1 VSALLTLNTGND
13 GSLDYDGFLREKVR
27 FDRSYGFPVEMQDF
41 SPLFQPG
48 HPDFKPHQR
57 EIVGWA
63 VAGGRRAIFARY
75 GLGKSVMQL
84 EILRLIVK
92 HGPANGGDRDA
103 FGREVRRGLIVA
115 PLGVRFDIIRDG
127 RDLLDMEVRF
137 VRSTAEVDPAWSG
150 VYVTNYESVRDE
162 KLDLSLFVAASL
174 DEAAVLRSFGSETYQ
189 KFLPMFEAVPYRFVA
204 TATPAPNR
212 HKELIHYAGF
222 LGIMDTGQALTRFF
236 KRDSSKAGNLKI
248 HPHKKREFMLWLN
261 TWACFVQRPS
271 DLGFSDAGYDLPPL
285 EVVWEEVTVDLLSDQ
300 VEKDGQG
307 VLVRGGSKS
316 AVESSREK
324 RHTLDARVART
335 REIVAA
341 HWMDPDETGQI
352 ILWCDL
358 NDEQDALEAMLSDL
372 GLSFSSIRGAQSDEE
387 VEEQLRRWLA
397 GETYALI
404 GKPMML
410 GRGLNLQQCS
420 TAVFVGVTHK
430 YEQTVQAIHRIHR
443 FGQTNACRVHL
454 LYGETET
461 DVRDNLL
468 TKWQEDDALT
478 DTMSDVL
485 REFGL
490 NPTAVSTELARAM
503 GVERERWSGQDWEI
517 VLNDSV
523 VEWRDHVAAES
534 MGLIVTSIPFGGKY
548 EYSAN
553 YADFGHVDD
562 NAQFW
567 WQMDYLTPSLHR
579 ALMPGRI
586 LAIHVKDF
594 PLYGSVTGAG
604 VYTFDT
610 MHAEAIAHYTGHGFD
625 YFGMITVT
633 TDVVRENNQT
643 YRLSYSEMTK
653 DHSKMGVGSPEYV
666 LLFHKPQ
673 TNRSKGYA
681 DTPVQ
686 KSKTDYVCANHRDMP
701 PGENMDDWAECDPAK
716 PCQAGYSV
724 GQWQIDAAAEW
735 RTGGDRLLTGDEL
748 AALDVGAR
756 SKLFTAQSERTVY
769 DYDAHVQLA
778 DRLAA
783 KNALPGTFASL
794 VPGSWRDDVWTDVLR
809 IDTLNSDQRRR
820 EVEAHICPF
829 PLDIPRRLIRMYSN
843 PGELVG
849 DPFSGLGST
858 VLEAVRQGR
867 RGFGSELNPVSVA
880 DSVFYLTRHDN
891 EANTPTLFDLL
902 DLEGSAA

>member
-1 VSALLTLNTGND
+1 MSAVLTLHNGND
-13 GSLDYDGFLREKVR
+13 GRPYDDFLREKVA
-27 FDRSYGFPVEMQDF
+27 FDRAFGFDVRDEWL
-41 SPLFQPG
+41 SPIMRPG
-48 HPDFKPHQR
+48 HEHFKPHQAD
-57 EIVGWA
+57 IVKWA
-63 VAGGRRAIFARY
+63 VKGGRRAIFARY

-84 EILRLIVK
+84 EVLRLIVE
-92 HGPANGGDRDA
+92 HGPD
-103 FGREVRRGLIVA
+103 GRRGVLGAVDVRRGLVVA
-115 PLGVRFDIIRDG
+115 PLGVRFDIIADG
-127 RDLLDMEVRF
+127 LNHLGIEVRF
-137 VRSTAEVDPAWSG
+137 VRSSAEVDPDWSG
-150 VYVTNYESVRDE
+150 MYVTNYESVRDG
-162 KLDLSLFVAASL
+162 KLDVSLFVAVSL
-174 DEAAVLRSFGSETYQ
+174 DEAAVLRSYGSETYQ
-189 KFLPMFEAVPYRFVA
+189 TFLPLFAGVPFRFVA

-248 HPHKKREFMLWLN
+248 HPHKRREFMLWLN
-261 TWACFVQRPS
+261 TWACFIQRPS
-271 DLGFSDAGYDLPPL
+271 DLGYSDDGYALPPL
-285 EVVWEEVTVDLLSDQ
+285 EVLWEEVEVGLLSDQ

-307 VLVRGGSKS
+307 VLVRAGAKS
-316 AVESSREK
+316 AIESAREK
-324 RHTLDARVART
+324 RHTLDARIERAMDIVTAR
-335 REIVAA
+335 VDA
-341 HWMDPDETGQI
+341 TGSIDDQI

-358 NDEQDALEAMLSDL
+358 NDEQDALERELTAA

-387 VEEQLRRWLA
+387 VEEQLRAWLA

-443 FGQTNACRVHL
+443 FGQRNACRVHL

-490 NPTAVSTELARAM
+490 NATAVSAELARAM
-503 GVERERWSGQDWEI
+503 GVERSVHEGRDWRI

-523 VEWRDHVAAES
+523 IEWRDHVEPES
-534 MGLIVTSIPFGGKY
+534 MGLIVTSIPFSGKY

-562 NAQFW
+562 NGQFW
-567 WQMDYLTPSLHR
+567 WQMDYLTPSLYR

-586 LAIHVKDF
+586 LAVHVKDF
-594 PLYGSVTGAG
+594 PLYGSVTGKG

-610 MHAEAIAHYTGHGFD
+610 LHAEAIAHYIGHGFD

-643 YRLSYSEMTK
+643 YRLSYSEMAK

-673 TNRSKGYA
+673 TDRSRGYA
-681 DTPVQ
+681 DLPVT
-686 KSKTDYVCANHRDMP
+686 K
-701 PGENMDDWAECDPAK
+701 AK
-716 PCQAGYSV
+716 ADYSV
-724 GQWQIDAAAEW
+724 GQWQIDAAGEW
-735 RTGGDRLLTGDEL
+735 RTGGDRLLSSDEL

-756 SKLFTAQSERTVY
+756 SKLFTAQSQRSVY
-769 DYDAHVQLA
+769 DYDAHVALA

-783 KNALPGTFASL
+783 ANALPGTFASL
-794 VPGSWRDDVWTDVLR
+794 NPGTWRDDIWTDVLR
-809 IDTLNSDQRRR
+809 IDTLNSEQRKR

-829 PLDIPRRLIRMYSN
+829 PLDIPRRLVRMYSN

-858 VLEAVRQGR
+858 VIEAVRQGR

-880 DSVFYLTRHDN
+880 DSVVYLTRHDN
-891 EANTPTLFDLL
+891 EANDTTLFDLL
-902 DLEGSAA
+902 DMGVSAA

>member
-1 VSALLTLNTGND
+1 MSALLTLNTGND
-13 GSLDYDGFLREKVR
+13 GRDYDSFLAEKVR
-27 FDRSYGFPVEMQDF
+27 FDRSYGFPVPMEAF
-41 SPLFQPG
+41 SPIFQPG

-84 EILRLIVK
+84 EVLRLIIELAPVDVPVK
-92 HGPANGGDRDA
+92 
-103 FGREVRRGLIVA
+103 RGLIVA
-115 PLGVRFDIIRDG
+115 PLGVRFDIIKDG
-127 RDLLDMEVRF
+127 RNLIDTEVRF
-137 VRSTAEVDPAWSG
+137 VRTTAEVDPEWSG
-150 VYVTNYESVRDE
+150 LYVTNYESVRDG
-162 KLDLSLFVAASL
+162 KLDVDLFIAVSL

-189 KFLPMFEAVPYRFVA
+189 TFLPLFAGIRYRFVA

-236 KRDSSKAGNLKI
+236 KRDSSKAGNLKLY
-248 HPHKKREFMLWLN
+248 PHKKREFMLWLN
-261 TWACFVQRPS
+261 TWACFIQRPS
-271 DLGFSDAGYDLPPL
+271 DLGYSDDGYDLPPL
-285 EVVWEEVTVDLLSDQ
+285 EVIWDEVEVGLLSDQ
-300 VEKDGQG
+300 VDKDGQG

-324 RHTLDARVART
+324 RHTLDARIAEMRGLVARHHLW
-335 REIVAA
+335 EQ
-341 HWMDPDETGQI
+341 GKQI

-358 NDEQDALEAMLSDL
+358 NDEQDAIEKALTEM
-372 GLSFSSIRGAQSDEE
+372 GHTFSSIRGAQSDAE
-387 VEEQLRRWLA
+387 VEEQLRRWLD

-420 TAVFVGVTHK
+420 EAVFVGVTHK

-443 FGQTNACRVHL
+443 FGQVNACRVHL
-454 LYGETET
+454 IYGETEG
-461 DVRDNLL
+461 DVRDNLM
-468 TKWQEDDALT
+468 TKWQEDEALT
-478 DTMSDVL
+478 DTMSEIL

-490 NPTAVSTELARAM
+490 NARAVSTELARAM
-503 GVERERWSGQDWEI
+503 GVERQVFEGQDWRI
-517 VLNDSV
+517 ALNDSV
-523 VEWRDHVAAES
+523 IEWRDHVEPES
-534 MGLIVTSIPFGGKY
+534 MGFICTSIPFGGKY
-548 EYSAN
+548 EYSPN

-562 NAQFW
+562 NGQFW

-586 LAIHVKDF
+586 LAVHVKDF
-594 PLYGSVTGAG
+594 PLYGSVTGTG

-610 MHAEAIAHYTGHGFD
+610 MHAEAIAHYTAHGFD

-643 YRLSYSEMTK
+643 YRLSYSEMAK

-673 TNRSKGYA
+673 TNRTRGYA
-681 DTPVQ
+681 DTPVE
-686 KSKTDYVCANHRDMP
+686 K
-701 PGENMDDWAECDPAK
+701 AK
-716 PCQAGYSV
+716 ADYSV
-724 GQWQIDAAAEW
+724 GRWQIDAAADW

-748 AALDVGAR
+748 ARLEVGKR
-756 SKLFTAQSERTVY
+756 SKLFTAQSQRTVY
-769 DYDAHVQLA
+769 DYDAHVALA

-783 KNALPGTFASL
+783 ANALPGTFASL
-794 VPGSWRDDVWTDVLR
+794 VPGSARPDVWTDVLR
-809 IDTLNSDQRRR
+809 IDTLNSEQRRR

-829 PLDIPRRLIRMYSN
+829 PLDIPRRLITMYSN

-849 DPFSGLGST
+849 DCFSGLGST

-902 DLEGSAA
+902 DLQETAA

>member
-1 VSALLTLNTGND
+1 MSLLTLNTGND
-13 GSLDYDGFLREKVR
+13 GTLTYDAFLAEKVA
-27 FDRSYGFPVEMQDF
+27 FDRAFGFDVDDAWL
-41 SPLFQPG
+41 SPIMRPG
-48 HPDFKPHQR
+48 HPDYKPHQAD
-57 EIVGWA
+57 IVKWA
-63 VAGGRRAIFARY
+63 VKGGRRAIFARY
-75 GLGKSVMQL
+75 GLGKSIMQL
-84 EILRLIVK
+84 EILRIIVQRVQNLG
-92 HGPANGGDRDA
+92 GPTDA
-103 FGREVRRGLIVA
+103 FGREIRRALIVA

-127 RDLLDMEVRF
+127 RDLLDTEVRF

-150 VYVTNYESVRDE
+150 LYVTNYESIRDG
-162 KLDLSLFVAASL
+162 KLDVSLFVAVSL
-174 DEAAVLRSFGSETYQ
+174 DEAAVLRSYGSETYQ
-189 KFLPMFEAVPYRFVA
+189 RFLPLFADVPYRFVA

-248 HPHKKREFMLWLN
+248 HPHKRREFMLWLN
-261 TWACFVQRPS
+261 TWACFIQRPS
-271 DLGFSDAGYDLPPL
+271 DLGYSDDGYALPTL
-285 EVVWEEVTVDLLSDQ
+285 EVLWEEVEVGLLSDQ

-307 VLVRGGSKS
+307 VLVRAGAKS
-316 AVESSREK
+316 AIESAREK
-324 RHTLDARVART
+324 RHTLDARIARAMS
-335 REIVAA
+335 IVTTHHADSVDGL
-341 HWMDPDETGQI
+341 HQI

-358 NDEQDALEAMLSDL
+358 NDEQDELERALTAEGM
-372 GLSFSSIRGAQSDEE
+372 SFSSIRGAQSDAE
-387 VEEQLRRWLA
+387 VEEQLRAWLA

-420 TAVFVGVTHK
+420 TAVFAGVTHK
-430 YEQTVQAIHRIHR
+430 YEQTVQAIHRIYR
-443 FGQTNACRVHL
+443 FGQVNACTVHL

-478 DTMSDVL
+478 DTMSDIL

-490 NPTAVSTELARAM
+490 NATAVSAELARAM
-503 GVERERWSGQDWEI
+503 GVDRSVHEGRDWRI

-523 VEWRDHVAAES
+523 IEWRDHVEAES

-562 NAQFW
+562 NGQFW
-567 WQMDYLTPSLHR
+567 WQMDYLTPSLYR

-594 PLYGSVTGAG
+594 PLYGSVTGKG

-643 YRLSYSEMTK
+643 YRLSYSEMAK

-673 TNRSKGYA
+673 TDRSRGYA
-681 DTPVQ
+681 DLPVS
-686 KSKTDYVCANHRDMP
+686 KSKAD
-701 PGENMDDWAECDPAK
+701 
-716 PCQAGYSV
+716 YSV
-724 GQWQIDAAAEW
+724 GRWQIDAAAEW

-748 AALDVGAR
+748 AVLDVGAR

-769 DYDAHVQLA
+769 DYDAHVALA

-783 KNALPGTFASL
+783 ANALPGTFASL

-809 IDTLNSDQRRR
+809 IDTLNSEQRKR

-829 PLDIPRRLIRMYSN
+829 PLDIPRRLIAMYSN

-880 DSVFYLTRHDN
+880 DSVVYLTRHDN
-891 EANTPTLFDLL
+891 QANTPTLFDLL

>member
-1 VSALLTLNTGND
+1 MTLLTLNTGND
-13 GSLDYDGFLREKVR
+13 GRPYDDFLREKVA
-27 FDRSYGFPVEMQDF
+27 FDRTFGFDVRDEWL
-41 SPLFQPG
+41 SPIMRPG
-48 HPDFKPHQR
+48 HPDFKPHQAD
-57 EIVGWA
+57 IVKWA
-63 VAGGRRAIFARY
+63 VKGGRRAIFARY

-84 EILRLIVK
+84 EILRLIVDY
-92 HGPANGGDRDA
+92 GPARERDFYA
-103 FGREVRRGLIVA
+103 PFQEVRRGLIVA
-115 PLGVRFDIIRDG
+115 PLGVRFDIIADG
-127 RDLLDMEVRF
+127 RDLLDTEVRF
-137 VRSTAEVDPAWSG
+137 VRSTAEVDPTWSG
-150 VYVTNYESVRDE
+150 LYVTNYESVRDG
-162 KLDLSLFVAASL
+162 KLDLSLFVATSL

-189 KFLPMFEAVPYRFVA
+189 RFLPLFEQVPYRFVA

-248 HPHKKREFMLWLN
+248 HPHKRREFMLWLN
-261 TWACFVQRPS
+261 TWACFIQRPS
-271 DLGFSDAGYDLPPL
+271 DLGYSDEGYDLPPL
-285 EVVWEEVTVDLLSDQ
+285 EVLWEEVEVGLLSDQ

-307 VLVRGGSKS
+307 VLVRTGAKS
-316 AVESSREK
+316 AVESAREK
-324 RHTLDARVART
+324 RHTLDARIARAMG
-335 REIVAA
+335 IVTKHYADSA
-341 HWMDPDETGQI
+341 EGLNQI
-352 ILWCDL
+352 IIWCDL
-358 NDEQDALEAMLSDL
+358 NDEQDALEA
-372 GLSFSSIRGAQSDEE
+372 GLRARGMSFSSIRGGQSDQE
-387 VEEQLRRWLA
+387 EEQQLRAWLA

-404 GKPMML
+404 GKPQML
-410 GRGLNLQQCS
+410 GRGLNLQRCS

-443 FGQTNACRVHL
+443 FGQTNACKVHL
-454 LYGETET
+454 LYGETES

-478 DTMSDVL
+478 DTMSDIL

-490 NPTAVSTELARAM
+490 NATAVSAELARAM
-503 GVERERWSGQDWEI
+503 GVERETWGGQDWQI
-517 VLNDSV
+517 ALNDSV

-562 NAQFW
+562 NGQFW
-567 WQMDYLTPSLHR
+567 WQMDYLTPSLYR

-594 PLYGSVTGAG
+594 PLYGSVTGKG
-604 VYTFDT
+604 VYSFDT

-673 TNRSKGYA
+673 TNRSRGYA
-681 DTPVQ
+681 DLPVT
-686 KSKTDYVCANHRDMP
+686 K
-701 PGENMDDWAECDPAK
+701 AK
-716 PCQAGYSV
+716 ADYSV

-735 RTGGDRLLTGDEL
+735 RTGGDRLLSGDEL
-748 AALDVGAR
+748 AALEVGVR

-769 DYDAHVQLA
+769 DYDAHVALA

-783 KNALPGTFASL
+783 RNALPGTFASL
-794 VPGSWRDDVWTDVLR
+794 VPGSWRDDIWTDVLR
-809 IDTLNSDQRRR
+809 IDTLNSEQRKR
-820 EVEAHICPF
+820 EVEMHICPF

-867 RGFGSELNPVSVA
+867 RGFGSELNPVSTA
-880 DSVFYLTRHDN
+880 DSVVYLTRHDN
-891 EANTPTLFDLL
+891 EANAPTLFDLL

>member
-1 VSALLTLNTGND
+1 MSTLLTLNTGND
-13 GSLDYDGFLREKVR
+13 GRPYDDFLREKVA
-27 FDRSYGFPVEMQDF
+27 FDRSFGFEVKDEWL
-41 SPLFQPG
+41 SPIMRPG
-48 HPDFKPHQR
+48 HEHYKPHQAD
-57 EIVGWA
+57 IVKWA
-63 VAGGRRAIFARY
+63 VNGGRRAIFARY

-84 EILRLIVK
+84 EILRLIVE
-92 HGPANGGDRDA
+92 HGPD
-103 FGREVRRGLIVA
+103 GRGSTIGTAEVRRGLIVA
-115 PLGVRFDIIRDG
+115 PLGVRFDIIADG
-127 RDLLDMEVRF
+127 KNLLDTEVRF
-137 VRSTAEVDPAWSG
+137 IRSTAEVDPEWSG
-150 VYVTNYESVRDE
+150 LYVTNYESVRDG
-162 KLDLSLFVAASL
+162 KLNVDLFVAVSL

-189 KFLPMFEAVPYRFVA
+189 RFLPIFANVPFRFVA

-261 TWACFVQRPS
+261 TWACFIQRPS
-271 DLGFSDAGYDLPPL
+271 DLGYSDEGYALPPL
-285 EVVWEEVTVDLLSDQ
+285 EVLWEEVEVDLQSDQ
-300 VEKDGQG
+300 VEKNGQG
-307 VLVRGGSKS
+307 VLVRAGAKS

-324 RHTLDARVART
+324 RHTLDARIT
-335 REIVAA
+335 RALDIVSEHAA
-341 HWMDPDETGQI
+341 IAQASPSRDLTGNQI

-358 NDEQDALEAMLSDL
+358 NDEQDELERRLQSR
-372 GLSFSSIRGAQSDEE
+372 GLSYSSIRGAQSDEE
-387 VEEQLRRWLA
+387 VEEELRKWLV

-420 TAVFVGVTHK
+420 EAVFVGVTHK

-443 FGQTNACRVHL
+443 FGQKNACRVHL
-454 LYGETET
+454 LYGESET

-468 TKWQEDDALT
+468 TKWQDDDALT
-478 DTMSDVL
+478 DTMSEVL

-490 NPTAVSTELARAM
+490 NATAVSSELARAM
-503 GVERERWSGQDWEI
+503 GMDREVFHGQDWQI
-517 VLNDSV
+517 ALNDSV
-523 VEWRDHVAAES
+523 VEWRDHVEPES
-534 MGLIVTSIPFGGKY
+534 VGLIVTSIPFGGKY
-548 EYSAN
+548 EYSPN

-562 NAQFW
+562 NGQFW
-567 WQMDYLTPSLHR
+567 WQMDYLTPSLFN

-586 LAIHVKDF
+586 LAVHVKDF

-610 MHAEAIAHYTGHGFD
+610 MHAEAIAHYTAHGFD

-643 YRLSYSEMTK
+643 YRLSYSEMAK

-673 TNRSKGYA
+673 TNRSRGYA
-681 DTPVQ
+681 DLPVSKN
-686 KSKTDYVCANHRDMP
+686 KSD
-701 PGENMDDWAECDPAK
+701 
-716 PCQAGYSV
+716 YSV
-724 GQWQIDAAAEW
+724 GRWQIDAAAEW
-735 RTGGDRLLTGDEL
+735 RTGGDRLLSVDEL
-748 AALDVGAR
+748 AVLGAGKR
-756 SKLFTAQSERTVY
+756 AKLFTAQSERTVY
-769 DYDAHVQLA
+769 DYDAHVALA

-809 IDTLNSDQRRR
+809 IDTLNSEQRRR

-829 PLDIPRRLIRMYSN
+829 PLDIPRRLIAMYSN
-843 PGELVG
+843 PGELVA

-880 DSVFYLTRHDN
+880 DSVVYLTRHDN
-891 EANTPTLFDLL
+891 EANAPTLFDLL
-902 DLEGSAA
+902 DLEMESAA

>member
-1 VSALLTLNTGND
+1 MSAVLTLQTGND
-13 GSLDYDGFLREKVR
+13 GRPYDSFLAEKVA
-27 FDRSYGFPVEMQDF
+27 FDRAFGFEVRDEWL
-41 SPLFQPG
+41 SPIMRPG
-48 HPDFKPHQR
+48 HEHFKPHQAA
-57 EIVGWA
+57 IVKWA

-84 EILRLIVK
+84 EALRLVVE
-92 HGPANGGDRDA
+92 HGPERGRMDRDVT
-103 FGREVRRGLIVA
+103 GQEVRRGLIVA
-115 PLGVRFDIIRDG
+115 PLGVRFDIVKDA
-127 RDLLDMEVRF
+127 RDLLGVEARF
-137 VRSTAEVDPAWSG
+137 IRSSAEVDPDWSG
-150 VYVTNYESVRDE
+150 LYVTNYESVRDG
-162 KLDLSLFVAASL
+162 KLDVDLFVAVSL

-189 KFLPMFEAVPYRFVA
+189 RFLPLFANVPFRFVA

-261 TWACFVQRPS
+261 TWACFIQRPS
-271 DLGFSDAGYDLPPL
+271 DLGFSDEGYDLPTL
-285 EVVWEEVTVDLLSDQ
+285 EVIWDEVAVGLLSDQ

-307 VLVRGGSKS
+307 VLVRGGAKS

-324 RHTLDARVART
+324 RHTLDARVAHAMG
-335 REIVAA
+335 IVDA
-341 HWMDPDETGQI
+341 HWGALHAGTVEKQI

-358 NDEQDALEAMLSDL
+358 NDEQDALELALRHR
-372 GLSFSSIRGAQSDEE
+372 GLPFSSIRGAQSDDE
-387 VEEQLRRWLA
+387 VEEELRAWLA

-420 TAVFVGVTHK
+420 DAVFVGVTHK

-443 FGQTNACRVHL
+443 FGQVNNCTVHL

-478 DTMSDVL
+478 DSMSDIL

-490 NPTAVSTELARAM
+490 NATAVSAELARAM
-503 GVERERWSGQDWEI
+503 GVEREEFAGDAWRI

-523 VEWRDHVAAES
+523 IEWRDHVDADS

-548 EYSAN
+548 EYSPN

-562 NAQFW
+562 NGQFW
-567 WQMDYLTPSLHR
+567 WQMDYLTPSLYR

-594 PLYGSVTGAG
+594 PLYGSVTGKG

-610 MHAEAIAHYTGHGFD
+610 MHAEAIAHYIGHGFD

-643 YRLSYSEMTK
+643 YRLSYSEMAK

-673 TNRSKGYA
+673 TNRSRGYA
-681 DTPVQ
+681 DLPVS
-686 KSKTDYVCANHRDMP
+686 KSKAD
-701 PGENMDDWAECDPAK
+701 
-716 PCQAGYSV
+716 YSV
-724 GQWQIDAAAEW
+724 GRWQIDAAAEW

-748 AALDVGAR
+748 AALPVGDR
-756 SKLFTAQSERTVY
+756 SKLFTAQALTSVY
-769 DYDAHVQLA
+769 DYDAHVALA

-783 KNALPGTFASL
+783 ANMLPGTFASL
-794 VPGSWRDDVWTDVLR
+794 NPGSWRDDVWTDVLR
-809 IDTLNSDQRRR
+809 IDTLNSEQRKR

-829 PLDIPRRLIRMYSN
+829 PLDIPRRVIAMYSN

-858 VLEAVRQGR
+858 VLEAVRQDR

-880 DSVFYLTRHDN
+880 DSVVYLTRHDN
-891 EANTPTLFDLL
+891 QANTPSLFDLI
-902 DLEGSAA
+902 DLTGGGAG

>member
-1 VSALLTLNTGND
+1 MTLLTLNTGND
-13 GSLDYDGFLREKVR
+13 GTLTYDAFLREKVA
-27 FDRSYGFPVEMQDF
+27 FDRSFGFDVRDEWL
-41 SPLFQPG
+41 SPIMRPG
-48 HPDFKPHQR
+48 HPDFKPHQAD
-57 EIVGWA
+57 IVKWA
-63 VAGGRRAIFARY
+63 VKGGRRAIFARY

-84 EILRLIVK
+84 EILRLIVE
-92 HGPANGGDRDA
+92 HGPAVDGARGA
-103 FGREVRRGLIVA
+103 FGIETRRGLIVA
-115 PLGVRFDIIRDG
+115 PLGVRFDIIADG
-127 RDLLDMEVRF
+127 RDLLNTEVRF

-150 VYVTNYESVRDE
+150 LYVTNYESVRDG
-162 KLDLSLFVAASL
+162 KLDLSMFVATSL

-189 KFLPMFEAVPYRFVA
+189 RFLPLFADIPYRFVA

-248 HPHKKREFMLWLN
+248 HPHKTREFMLWLN
-261 TWACFVQRPS
+261 TWACFIQRPS
-271 DLGFSDAGYDLPPL
+271 DLGYSDEGYALPPL
-285 EVVWEEVTVDLLSDQ
+285 EVVWDEVVVGILSDQ

-307 VLVRGGSKS
+307 VLVRGGAKS

-324 RHTLDARVART
+324 RHTLSARVERALQRVT
-335 REIVAA
+335 A
-341 HWMDPDETGQI
+341 HWAAPAKTGQI

-358 NDEQDALEAMLSDL
+358 NDEQDALEAGLREM
-372 GLSFSSIRGAQSDEE
+372 GLSFSSIRGAQSDDE
-387 VEEQLRRWLA
+387 VEEQLRAWLA

-443 FGQTNACRVHL
+443 FGQTRACTVHL
-454 LYGETET
+454 LYGETES

-478 DTMSDVL
+478 DTMSDIL

-490 NPTAVSTELARAM
+490 DATAVSAELARAM
-503 GVERERWSGQDWEI
+503 GVERAAWSGPDWEI

-523 VEWRDHVAAES
+523 VEWRDHVDAES
-534 MGLIVTSIPFGGKY
+534 MGFIVTSIPFGGKY
-548 EYSAN
+548 EYSPN

-562 NAQFW
+562 NGQFW

-586 LAIHVKDF
+586 LAVHVKDF

-643 YRLSYSEMTK
+643 YRLSYSEMAK

-681 DTPVQ
+681 DLPV
-686 KSKTDYVCANHRDMP
+686 SKDKAD
-701 PGENMDDWAECDPAK
+701 
-716 PCQAGYSV
+716 YSV

-735 RTGGDRLLTGDEL
+735 RSGGDRLLTSDEL
-748 AALDVGAR
+748 AALEVGVR
-756 SKLFTAQSERTVY
+756 SKLFTAQSERSVY
-769 DYDAHVQLA
+769 DYDAHVALA

-783 KNALPGTFASL
+783 RNALPGTFASL
-794 VPGSWRDDVWTDVLR
+794 VPGSWRRDVWTDVLR
-809 IDTLNSDQRRR
+809 IDTLNSEQRKR
-820 EVEAHICPF
+820 EVESHICPF

-867 RGFGSELNPVSVA
+867 RGFGSELNPVSTA
-880 DSVFYLTRHDN
+880 DSVVYLTRHDN
-891 EANTPTLFDLL
+891 EANAPTLFDLL
-902 DLEGSAA
+902 DLEEGNAA

>member
-1 VSALLTLNTGND
+1 MSTLLTLNTGND
-13 GSLDYDGFLREKVR
+13 GRPYDDFLREKVA
-27 FDRSYGFPVEMQDF
+27 FDRSFGFEVKDEWL
-41 SPLFQPG
+41 SPIMRPG
-48 HPDFKPHQR
+48 HEHYKPHQAD
-57 EIVGWA
+57 IVKWA
-63 VAGGRRAIFARY
+63 VNGGRRAIFARY

-84 EILRLIVK
+84 EILRLIVE
-92 HGPANGGDRDA
+92 HGPD
-103 FGREVRRGLIVA
+103 GRGSTIGTAEVRRGLIVA
-115 PLGVRFDIIRDG
+115 PLGVRFDIIADG
-127 RDLLDMEVRF
+127 KNLLDTEVRF
-137 VRSTAEVDPAWSG
+137 IRSTAEVDPEWSG
-150 VYVTNYESVRDE
+150 LYVTNYESVRDG
-162 KLDLSLFVAASL
+162 KLNVDLFVAVSL

-189 KFLPMFEAVPYRFVA
+189 RFLPIFANVPFRFVA

-212 HKELIHYAGF
+212 HKELINYAGF

-261 TWACFVQRPS
+261 TWACFIQRPS
-271 DLGFSDAGYDLPPL
+271 DLGYSDEGYALPPL
-285 EVVWEEVTVDLLSDQ
+285 EVLWEEVEVDLQSDQ
-300 VEKDGQG
+300 VEKNGQG
-307 VLVRGGSKS
+307 VLVRAGAKS

-324 RHTLDARVART
+324 RHTLDARVAKAMQ
-335 REIVAA
+335 IVDKHA
-341 HWMDPDETGQI
+341 DSGFGQI

-358 NDEQDALEAMLSDL
+358 NDEQDALEAGLRDL
-372 GLSFSSIRGAQSDEE
+372 GLSYSSIRGAQSDEE
-387 VEEQLRRWLA
+387 VEEELRKWLV

-420 TAVFVGVTHK
+420 EAVFVGVTHK

-443 FGQTNACRVHL
+443 FGQKNACRVHL
-454 LYGETET
+454 LYGESET

-468 TKWQEDDALT
+468 TKWQDDDALT
-478 DTMSDVL
+478 DTMSEVL

-490 NPTAVSTELARAM
+490 NATAVSSELARAM
-503 GVERERWSGQDWEI
+503 GMDREVFHGQDWQI
-517 VLNDSV
+517 ALNDSV
-523 VEWRDHVAAES
+523 VEWRDHVEPES
-534 MGLIVTSIPFGGKY
+534 VGLIVTSIPFGGKY
-548 EYSAN
+548 EYSPN

-562 NAQFW
+562 NGQFW
-567 WQMDYLTPSLHR
+567 WQMDYLTPSLFN

-586 LAIHVKDF
+586 LAVHVKDF

-610 MHAEAIAHYTGHGFD
+610 MHAEAIAHYTAHGFD

-643 YRLSYSEMTK
+643 YRLSYSEMAK

-673 TNRSKGYA
+673 TNRSRGYA
-681 DTPVQ
+681 DLPV
-686 KSKTDYVCANHRDMP
+686 SKNKAD
-701 PGENMDDWAECDPAK
+701 
-716 PCQAGYSV
+716 YSV
-724 GQWQIDAAAEW
+724 GRWQIDAAAEW
-735 RTGGDRLLTGDEL
+735 RTGGDRLLSVDEL
-748 AALDVGAR
+748 AVLGAGKR
-756 SKLFTAQSERTVY
+756 AKLFTAQSERTVY
-769 DYDAHVQLA
+769 DYDAHVALA

-809 IDTLNSDQRRR
+809 IDTLNSEQRRR

-829 PLDIPRRLIRMYSN
+829 PLDIPRRLIAMYSN
-843 PGELVG
+843 PGELVA

-880 DSVFYLTRHDN
+880 DSVVYLTRHDN
-891 EANTPTLFDLL
+891 EANAPTLFDLL
-902 DLEGSAA
+902 DLEMESAA

>member
-1 VSALLTLNTGND
+1 MTLLTLNTGND
-13 GSLDYDGFLREKVR
+13 GTLTYDDFLREKVA
-27 FDRSYGFPVEMQDF
+27 FDRSFGFDVRDDWL
-41 SPLFQPG
+41 SPIMRPG
-48 HPDFKPHQR
+48 HPDFKPHQAD
-57 EIVGWA
+57 IVKWA
-63 VAGGRRAIFARY
+63 VKGGRRAIFARY

-84 EILRLIVK
+84 EILRLIVE
-92 HGPANGGDRDA
+92 HGPSLGRDRDA
-103 FGREVRRGLIVA
+103 FGTETRRGLIVA
-115 PLGVRFDIIRDG
+115 PLGVRFDIIADG
-127 RDLLDMEVRF
+127 RDLLNTEVRF
-137 VRSTAEVDPAWSG
+137 VRSTADVDPAWSG
-150 VYVTNYESVRDE
+150 LYVTNYESVRDG
-162 KLDLSLFVAASL
+162 KLDLSLFIATSL

-189 KFLPMFEAVPYRFVA
+189 RFLPLFADIPYRFVA

-222 LGIMDTGQALTRFF
+222 LSIMDTGQALTRFF

-261 TWACFVQRPS
+261 TWACFIQRPS
-271 DLGFSDAGYDLPPL
+271 DLGYSDEGYALPPL
-285 EVVWEEVTVDLLSDQ
+285 EVVWDEVEVGILSDQ

-307 VLVRGGSKS
+307 VLVRGGAKS

-324 RHTLDARVART
+324 RHTMSARVERALLRVT
-335 REIVAA
+335 A
-341 HWMDPDETGQI
+341 HWADPAETGQI

-358 NDEQDALEAMLSDL
+358 NDEQDALEAGLREM
-372 GLSFSSIRGAQSDEE
+372 GLSFSSIRGAQSDIE
-387 VEEQLRRWLA
+387 VEEQLRAWLA

-443 FGQTNACRVHL
+443 FGQRRACTVHL
-454 LYGETET
+454 LYGETES

-478 DTMSDVL
+478 DTMSDIL

-490 NPTAVSTELARAM
+490 DATAVSAELARAM
-503 GVERERWSGQDWEI
+503 GVERAAWSGQDWEI

-523 VEWRDHVAAES
+523 VEWRDHVDAES

-548 EYSAN
+548 EYSPN

-562 NAQFW
+562 NGQFW

-586 LAIHVKDF
+586 LAVHVKDF

-643 YRLSYSEMTK
+643 YRLSYSEMAK

-681 DTPVQ
+681 DLPV
-686 KSKTDYVCANHRDMP
+686 SKDKAD
-701 PGENMDDWAECDPAK
+701 
-716 PCQAGYSV
+716 YSV

-748 AALDVGAR
+748 AALEVGVR
-756 SKLFTAQSERTVY
+756 SKLFTAQSERSVY
-769 DYDAHVQLA
+769 DYDAHVALA

-783 KNALPGTFASL
+783 RNALPGTFASL
-794 VPGSWRDDVWTDVLR
+794 VPGSWRRDVWTDVLR
-809 IDTLNSDQRRR
+809 IDTLNSEQRKR

-867 RGFGSELNPVSVA
+867 RGFGSELNPVSTA
-880 DSVFYLTRHDN
+880 DSVVYLTRHDN
-891 EANTPTLFDLL
+891 EANAPTLFDLL
-902 DLEGSAA
+902 DLEEGNAA

>member
-1 VSALLTLNTGND
+1 MSTLLTLNTGND
-13 GSLDYDGFLREKVR
+13 GRPYDDFLREKVA
-27 FDRSYGFPVEMQDF
+27 FDRSFGFEVKDEWL
-41 SPLFQPG
+41 SPIMRPG
-48 HPDFKPHQR
+48 HEHYKPHQAD
-57 EIVGWA
+57 IVKWA
-63 VAGGRRAIFARY
+63 VNGGRRAIFARY

-84 EILRLIVK
+84 EILRLIVE
-92 HGPANGGDRDA
+92 HGQALGGDRDA
-103 FGREVRRGLIVA
+103 FGQEVRRGLIVA
-115 PLGVRFDIIRDG
+115 PLGVRFDIIADG
-127 RDLLDMEVRF
+127 RNLLDTEVRF
-137 VRSTAEVDPAWSG
+137 IRSTAEVDPEWSG
-150 VYVTNYESVRDE
+150 LYDTNYESVRDG
-162 KLDLSLFVAASL
+162 KLDVNLFVAVSL

-189 KFLPMFEAVPYRFVA
+189 RFLPIFANVPFRFVA

-261 TWACFVQRPS
+261 TWACFIQRPS
-271 DLGFSDAGYDLPPL
+271 DLGYSDEGYALPPL
-285 EVVWEEVTVDLLSDQ
+285 EVLWEEVEVDLQSDQ
-300 VEKDGQG
+300 VEKNGQG
-307 VLVRGGSKS
+307 VLVRAGAKS

-324 RHTLDARVART
+324 RHTLDARIT
-335 REIVAA
+335 RALDIVSEHAA
-341 HWMDPDETGQI
+341 IAQASPSRDLTGNQI

-358 NDEQDALEAMLSDL
+358 NDEQDELERRLQSR
-372 GLSFSSIRGAQSDEE
+372 GLSYSSIRGAQSDEE
-387 VEEQLRRWLA
+387 VEEELRKWLV

-420 TAVFVGVTHK
+420 EAVFVGVTHK

-443 FGQTNACRVHL
+443 FGQKNACRVHL
-454 LYGETET
+454 LYGESET

-468 TKWQEDDALT
+468 SKWQEDDALT
-478 DTMSDVL
+478 DTMSEVL

-490 NPTAVSTELARAM
+490 NATAVSSELARAM
-503 GVERERWSGQDWEI
+503 GMEREVFHGQDWQI
-517 VLNDSV
+517 ALNDSV
-523 VEWRDHVAAES
+523 VEWRDHVEPES
-534 MGLIVTSIPFGGKY
+534 VGLIVTSIPFGGKY
-548 EYSAN
+548 EYSPN

-562 NAQFW
+562 NGQFW
-567 WQMDYLTPSLHR
+567 WQMDYLTPSLFN

-586 LAIHVKDF
+586 LAVHVKDF
-594 PLYGSVTGAG
+594 PLYGSVTGSG

-610 MHAEAIAHYTGHGFD
+610 MHAEAIAHYTAHGFD

-643 YRLSYSEMTK
+643 YRLSYSEMAK

-673 TNRSKGYA
+673 TNRSRGYA
-681 DTPVQ
+681 DLPV
-686 KSKTDYVCANHRDMP
+686 SKNKAD
-701 PGENMDDWAECDPAK
+701 
-716 PCQAGYSV
+716 YSV
-724 GQWQIDAAAEW
+724 GRWQIDAAAEW
-735 RTGGDRLLTGDEL
+735 RTGGDRLLSVDEL
-748 AALDVGAR
+748 AVIEVGKRA
-756 SKLFTAQSERTVY
+756 KLFTAQSERTVY
-769 DYDAHVQLA
+769 DYDAHVELA

-794 VPGSWRDDVWTDVLR
+794 VPGSWRGDVWTDVLR
-809 IDTLNSDQRRR
+809 IDTLNSEQRRR

-829 PLDIPRRLIRMYSN
+829 PLDIPRRLIAMYSN
-843 PGELVG
+843 PGELVA

-880 DSVFYLTRHDN
+880 DSVVYLTRHDN
-891 EANTPTLFDLL
+891 EANAPTLFDLL
-902 DLEGSAA
+902 DLEMESAA

>member
-1 VSALLTLNTGND
+1 MSVLTLNTGND
-13 GSLDYDGFLREKVR
+13 GRPYDEFLREKVA
-27 FDRSYGFPVEMQDF
+27 FDRSFGFTVPMEDF
-41 SPLFQPG
+41 SPIFQPG

-63 VAGGRRAIFARY
+63 VHGGRRAIFARY

-84 EILRLIVK
+84 EILRLIVAHDDS
-92 HGPANGGDRDA
+92 HGKPGT
-103 FGREVRRGLIVA
+103 FGQTVRRGLIVA

-127 RDLLDMEVRF
+127 KNHLGIEVRF

-150 VYVTNYESVRDE
+150 LYVTNYESVRDG

-174 DEAAVLRSFGSETYQ
+174 DEAAVLRSYGSETYQ
-189 KFLPMFEAVPYRFVA
+189 TFLPLFASIPYRFVA

-261 TWACFVQRPS
+261 TWACFIQRPS
-271 DLGFSDAGYDLPPL
+271 DLGYSDQGYALPPL
-285 EVVWEEVTVDLLSDQ
+285 EVVWDEVEVGLLSDQ
-300 VEKDGQG
+300 VERDGQG
-307 VLVRGGSKS
+307 ILVRGGAKS

-324 RHTLDARVART
+324 RHTLDARVAKT
-335 REIVAA
+335 RQIVEA
-341 HWMDPDETGQI
+341 HTGKQI

-358 NDEQDALEAMLSDL
+358 NDEQDELERMLTGM
-372 GLSFSSIRGAQSDEE
+372 GLSFASIRGAQSDAE
-387 VEEQLRRWLA
+387 VETELGAWLA
-397 GETYALI
+397 GDRYALI

-443 FGQTNACRVHL
+443 FGQKDTCRVHL
-454 LYGETET
+454 IYGETET

-478 DTMSDVL
+478 DTMSEVI

-490 NPTAVSTELARAM
+490 DAAAVSSELTRAM
-503 GVERERWSGQDWEI
+503 GMTRDEWSGVAWRI
-517 VLNDSV
+517 ALNDSV
-523 VEWRDHVAAES
+523 VEWRDHVEPDS
-534 MGLIVTSIPFGGKY
+534 VGLIVTSVPFGGKY
-548 EYSAN
+548 EYSPN

-562 NAQFW
+562 NGQFW
-567 WQMDYLTPSLHR
+567 WQMDYLTPSLYK
-579 ALMPGRI
+579 ALMPGRM
-586 LAIHVKDF
+586 LTVHVKDF
-594 PLYGSVTGAG
+594 PLYGSVTGKG

-643 YRLSYSEMTK
+643 YRLSYSEMAK

-673 TNRSKGYA
+673 SNRSRGYA
-681 DTPVQ
+681 DVPVQ
-686 KSKTDYVCANHRDMP
+686 KSKAD
-701 PGENMDDWAECDPAK
+701 
-716 PCQAGYSV
+716 YSV
-724 GQWQIDAAAEW
+724 GRWQIDAAAEW

-748 AALDVGAR
+748 AALSVGDRA
-756 SKLFTAQSERTVY
+756 KLFTAQSLRSVY
-769 DYDAHVQLA
+769 DYDAHVALA

-783 KNALPGTFASL
+783 SNSLPGTFASL
-794 VPGSWRDDVWTDVLR
+794 NPGSPRWDVWTDVLR
-809 IDTLNSDQRRR
+809 IDSLNSEQRRR

-829 PLDIPRRLIRMYSN
+829 PLDIPRRLIAMYSN
-843 PGELVG
+843 PGELVA

-880 DSVFYLTRHDN
+880 DSVVYLTRHDN
-891 EANTPTLFDLL
+891 AMNTPTLFDLL
-902 DLEGSAA
+902 DMGGEAA

>member
-1 VSALLTLNTGND
+1 MSLLTLNNGND
-13 GSLDYDGFLREKVR
+13 GRPYDAFLSEKVA
-27 FDRSYGFPVEMQDF
+27 FDRTFGFDVDDAWL
-41 SPLFQPG
+41 SPIMRPG
-48 HPDFKPHQR
+48 HPDFKPHQAD
-57 EIVGWA
+57 IVKWA
-63 VAGGRRAIFARY
+63 VKGGRRAIFARY

-84 EILRLIVK
+84 EVLRLIVE
-92 HGPANGGDRDA
+92 HGPD
-103 FGREVRRGLIVA
+103 GRRGVLGTVDVRRGLVVA
-115 PLGVRFDIIRDG
+115 PLGVRFDIIADG
-127 RDLLDMEVRF
+127 LNHLGIEVRF
-137 VRSTAEVDPAWSG
+137 VRSSAEVDPAWSG
-150 VYVTNYESVRDE
+150 LYVTNYESVRDG
-162 KLDLSLFVAASL
+162 KLNVDLFVAVSL
-174 DEAAVLRSFGSETYQ
+174 DEAAVLRSYGSETYQ
-189 KFLPMFEAVPYRFVA
+189 TFLPLFAGVPFRFVA

-248 HPHKKREFMLWLN
+248 HPHKRREFMLWLN
-261 TWACFVQRPS
+261 TWACFIQRPS
-271 DLGFSDAGYDLPPL
+271 DLGYSDAGYALPPL
-285 EVVWEEVTVDLLSDQ
+285 EVLWEEVEVGLLSDQ

-307 VLVRGGSKS
+307 VLVRAGAKS
-316 AVESSREK
+316 AIESAREK
-324 RHTLDARVART
+324 RHTLDARISRALSIVRAHVGADSDGPWEEWRPIECTMDECGGHEQNPPEGHANVAR
-335 REIVAA
+335 
-341 HWMDPDETGQI
+341 QI

-358 NDEQDALEAMLSDL
+358 NDEQDALERELTAA
-372 GLSFSSIRGAQSDEE
+372 GLSFSSIRGAQSDGE
-387 VEEQLRRWLA
+387 VEEQLRAWLA

-443 FGQTNACRVHL
+443 FGQRNACRVHL
-454 LYGETET
+454 LYGETES
-461 DVRDNLL
+461 DVCDNLL

-490 NPTAVSTELARAM
+490 NATAVSAELARAM
-503 GVERERWSGQDWEI
+503 GVDRSVHEGRDWRI

-523 VEWRDHVAAES
+523 IEWRDHVEAES
-534 MGLIVTSIPFGGKY
+534 MGLIVTSIPFSGKY

-567 WQMDYLTPSLHR
+567 WQMDYLTPSLYR

-586 LAIHVKDF
+586 LAVHVKDF
-594 PLYGSVTGAG
+594 PLYGSDTGKG

-610 MHAEAIAHYTGHGFD
+610 LHAEAIAHYTGHGFD

-643 YRLSYSEMTK
+643 YRLSYSEMAK

-673 TNRSKGYA
+673 TDRSRGYA
-681 DTPVQ
+681 DLPVT
-686 KSKTDYVCANHRDMP
+686 K
-701 PGENMDDWAECDPAK
+701 AK
-716 PCQAGYSV
+716 ADYSV
-724 GQWQIDAAAEW
+724 GQWQIDAAGEW
-735 RTGGDRLLTGDEL
+735 RTGGDRLLSSDEL
-748 AALDVGAR
+748 AVLDVGAR
-756 SKLFTAQSERTVY
+756 SKLFTAQSQRTVY
-769 DYDAHVQLA
+769 DYDAHVALA

-783 KNALPGTFASL
+783 ANALPGTFASL
-794 VPGSWRDDVWTDVLR
+794 NPGTWRDDIWTDVLR
-809 IDTLNSDQRRR
+809 IDTLNSEQRKR

-829 PLDIPRRLIRMYSN
+829 PLDIPRRLVRMYSN

-880 DSVFYLTRHDN
+880 DSVVYLTRHDN
-891 EANTPTLFDLL
+891 EANTPTLFDIL

>member
-1 VSALLTLNTGND
+1 MSALLTLNTGND
-13 GSLDYDGFLREKVR
+13 GTLSYDDFLREKVA
-27 FDRSYGFPVEMQDF
+27 FDRSFGFDVRDEWL
-41 SPLFQPG
+41 SPIMRPG
-48 HPDFKPHQR
+48 HPDFKPHQAD
-57 EIVGWA
+57 IVKWA
-63 VAGGRRAIFARY
+63 VKGGRRAIFARY

-84 EILRLIVK
+84 EVLRLIVG
-92 HGPANGGDRDA
+92 HGPALGGPRDA

-127 RDLLDMEVRF
+127 RDLLDTEVRF

-150 VYVTNYESVRDE
+150 LYVTNYESIRDG
-162 KLDLSLFVAASL
+162 KLDPSLFVAVSL
-174 DEAAVLRSFGSETYQ
+174 DEAAVLRSYGSETYQ
-189 KFLPMFEAVPYRFVA
+189 RFLPLFAAVPYRFVA

-248 HPHKKREFMLWLN
+248 HPHKRREFMLWLN
-261 TWACFVQRPS
+261 TWACFIQRPS
-271 DLGFSDAGYDLPPL
+271 DLGYSDDGYELPPL
-285 EVVWEEVTVDLLSDQ
+285 EVVWDEVEVGLLSDQ

-307 VLVRGGSKS
+307 VLVRGGAKS

-324 RHTLDARVART
+324 RHTLDARIARAMS
-335 REIVAA
+335 IVTTHHAGSVDGL
-341 HWMDPDETGQI
+341 HQI

-358 NDEQDALEAMLSDL
+358 NDEQDELERALTAEGM
-372 GLSFSSIRGAQSDEE
+372 SFSSIRGAQSDAE
-387 VEEQLRRWLA
+387 VEEQLRAWLA

-420 TAVFVGVTHK
+420 TAVFAGVTHK

-443 FGQTNACRVHL
+443 FGQVNACTVHL

-478 DTMSDVL
+478 DTMSDIL

-490 NPTAVSTELARAM
+490 NATAVSAELARAM
-503 GVERERWSGQDWEI
+503 GVDRSVHEGRDWRI

-523 VEWRDHVAAES
+523 IEWRDHVEAES

-567 WQMDYLTPSLHR
+567 WQMDYLTPSLYR

-586 LAIHVKDF
+586 LAVHVKDF
-594 PLYGSVTGAG
+594 PLYGSVTGKG

-643 YRLSYSEMTK
+643 YRLSYSEMAK

-673 TNRSKGYA
+673 SNRSRGYA
-681 DTPVQ
+681 DLPVS
-686 KSKTDYVCANHRDMP
+686 KSKAD
-701 PGENMDDWAECDPAK
+701 
-716 PCQAGYSV
+716 YSV

-748 AALDVGAR
+748 AVLDVGAR
-756 SKLFTAQSERTVY
+756 SKLFTAQSERSVY
-769 DYDAHVQLA
+769 DYDAHVALA

-809 IDTLNSDQRRR
+809 IDTLNSEQRKR

-880 DSVFYLTRHDN
+880 DSVVYLTRHDN
-891 EANTPTLFDLL
+891 QANAPTLFDLI
-902 DLEGSAA
+902 DLESENAA

>member
-1 VSALLTLNTGND
+1 MSTLLTLNTGND
-13 GSLDYDGFLREKVR
+13 GSLDYDSFLAEKVR
-27 FDRSYGFPVEMQDF
+27 FDRAYGFPVPGEEF
-41 SPLFQPG
+41 SQIFQPG
-48 HPDFKPHQR
+48 HPKFQPHQR
-57 EIVGWA
+57 EIIGWA

-92 HGPANGGDRDA
+92 LASVDVP
-103 FGREVRRGLIVA
+103 VKRGLIVA

-127 RDLLDMEVRF
+127 RDHLGVEVRF
-137 VRSTAEVDPAWSG
+137 VRSTEEVDPEWSG
-150 VYVTNYESVRDE
+150 LYVTNYESVRDG
-162 KLDLSLFVAASL
+162 KLDLGLFIAASL

-189 KFLPMFEAVPYRFVA
+189 KFLPLFAGIPYRFVA

-236 KRDSSKAGNLKI
+236 KRDSTKAGNLKI
-248 HPHKKREFMLWLN
+248 YPHKKREFMLWLN
-261 TWACFVQRPS
+261 TWACFLQRPS
-271 DLGFSDAGYDLPPL
+271 DLGYSDAGYALPPL
-285 EVVWEEVTVDLLSDQ
+285 DVVWEEVEVGILSDQ
-300 VEKDGQG
+300 VERDGQG
-307 VLVRGGSKS
+307 ILVRGGAKS

-324 RHTLDARVART
+324 RHTLEARIAKARQ
-335 REIVAA
+335 IVSEHAGGL
-341 HWMDPDETGQI
+341 GQI

-358 NDEQDALEAMLSDL
+358 NDEQDALEAMLADL
-372 GLSFSSIRGAQSDEE
+372 GLTFSSIRGAQSDAE
-387 VEEQLRRWLA
+387 VETELSAWLA
-397 GETYALI
+397 GDTYALI

-443 FGQTNACRVHL
+443 FGQTRPCKVHL
-454 LYGETET
+454 IYGETET

-468 TKWQEDDALT
+468 EKWQEDDALT
-478 DTMSDVL
+478 DTMSDVI

-490 NPTAVSTELARAM
+490 NARAISTELSRAM
-503 GVERERWSGQDWEI
+503 GVDRQEWSGDAWRI

-523 VEWRDHVAAES
+523 LEWRDHVERDS
-534 MGLIVTSIPFGGKY
+534 FGLIVTSIPFGGKY
-548 EYSAN
+548 EYSPN

-567 WQMDYLTPSLHR
+567 WQMDYLTPSLYK
-579 ALMPGRI
+579 ALMPGRVM
-586 LAIHVKDF
+586 AIHVKDF

-643 YRLSYSEMTK
+643 YRLAYTEMTK
-653 DHSKMGVGSPEYV
+653 DHAKMGVGSPEYV

-673 TNRSKGYA
+673 TNRSRGYA
-681 DTPVQ
+681 DIPVRKL
-686 KSKTDYVCANHRDMP
+686 KSD
-701 PGENMDDWAECDPAK
+701 
-716 PCQAGYSV
+716 YSV
-724 GQWQIDAAAEW
+724 GRWQIDASAEW
-735 RTGGDRLLTGDEL
+735 RTGGDRLLSGDEL
-748 AALDVGAR
+748 ARMDVGMR
-756 SKLFTAQSERTVY
+756 SKLFTAQSERAVY
-769 DYDAHVQLA
+769 DYDEHVALA

-783 KNALPGTFASL
+783 ANALPGTFASL
-794 VPGSWRDDVWTDVLR
+794 VPGSHREDVWTDVLR
-809 IDTLNSDQRRR
+809 IDTLNSEQRKR

-829 PLDIPRRLIRMYSN
+829 PLDIPRRLITMYSN

-880 DSVFYLTRHDN
+880 DSLVYLRRHDN
-891 EANTPTLFDLL
+891 QANTPTLFDLV
-902 DLEGSAA
+902 DLEVAS

>member
-1 VSALLTLNTGND
+1 VTGILTLNTGND
-13 GSLDYDGFLREKVR
+13 GSLSYDEFLAEKVR
-27 FDRSYGFPVEMQDF
+27 FDRAYGFPVPAEEF
-41 SPLFQPG
+41 SPIFQPG
-48 HPDFKPHQR
+48 HADFKAHQR

-84 EILRLIVK
+84 EILRLIVALADVDVPVK
-92 HGPANGGDRDA
+92 
-103 FGREVRRGLIVA
+103 RGLIVA
-115 PLGVRFDIIRDG
+115 PLGVRFDIIKDG
-127 RDLLDMEVRF
+127 RDLLDVDVRF
-137 VRSTAEVDPAWSG
+137 VRSTAEMDPEWSG
-150 VYVTNYESVRDE
+150 LYVTNYESVRDG
-162 KLDLSLFVAASL
+162 KLDLSLFIAASL

-189 KFLPMFEAVPYRFVA
+189 RFLPLFAGIPYRFVA

-261 TWACFVQRPS
+261 TWACFLQRPS
-271 DLGFSDAGYDLPPL
+271 DLGYSDAGYALPPL
-285 EVVWEEVTVDLLSDQ
+285 EVAWEEVEVGLLSDQ
-300 VEKDGQG
+300 VERDGQG

-324 RHTLDARVART
+324 RHTQDARIAKARQ
-335 REIVAA
+335 IVVD
-341 HWMDPDETGQI
+341 HWMDPDESGQI

-358 NDEQDALEAMLSDL
+358 NDEQDALEAMLTDL
-372 GLSFSSIRGAQSDEE
+372 GLTFSSIRGAQSDAE
-387 VEEQLRRWLA
+387 VEEQLQSWLLRD
-397 GETYALI
+397 TYALI
-404 GKPMML
+404 GEPMML

-443 FGQTNACRVHL
+443 FGQTRPCKVHL
-454 LYGETET
+454 IYGETET

-468 TKWQEDDALT
+468 TKWKEDDALT

-490 NPTAVSTELARAM
+490 NARAVSAELARAM
-503 GVERERWSGQDWEI
+503 GVERQAWTGDAWEI

-523 VEWRDHVAAES
+523 DEWARLDEGS
-534 MGLIVTSIPFGGKY
+534 IGFICTSIPFAGKY
-548 EYSAN
+548 EYSPN
-553 YADFGHVDD
+553 YADFGHCDD
-562 NAQFW
+562 NGHFW
-567 WQMDYLTPSLHR
+567 WQMDYLTPSLFR

-586 LAIHVKDF
+586 LAIHVKDWQA
-594 PLYGSVTGAG
+594 YGSVTGAG
-604 VYTFDT
+604 VYTVDPL
-610 MHAEAIAHYTGHGFD
+610 HAEAIAHYTGHGFD

-643 YRLSYSEMTK
+643 YRLSYTEMTK

-673 TNRSKGYA
+673 TNRGRGYA
-681 DTPVQ
+681 DVPVM
-686 KSKTDYVCANHRDMP
+686 KSKAD
-701 PGENMDDWAECDPAK
+701 
-716 PCQAGYSV
+716 YSV
-724 GQWQIDAAAEW
+724 GRWQIDAAADW

-748 AALDVGAR
+748 AQLEVGVR
-756 SKLFTAQSERTVY
+756 SKLFTAQTERSVY
-769 DYDAHVQLA
+769 DYAEHVALA

-783 KNALPGTFASL
+783 ANALPGTFASL
-794 VPGSWRDDVWTDVLR
+794 VPGSPRADVWTDVLR
-809 IDTLNSDQRRR
+809 IDTLNSEQRRR

-829 PLDIPRRLIRMYSN
+829 PLEIPRRLITMYSN
-843 PGELVG
+843 PGEIVG
-849 DPFSGLGST
+849 DCFSGLGST
-858 VLEAVRQGR
+858 VLEAVRQDR

-880 DSVFYLTRHDN
+880 DSLVYLTRHDN
-891 EANTPTLFDLL
+891 EANTPTLFDLI
-902 DLEGSAA
+902 DLEGDAA

>member
-1 VSALLTLNTGND
+1 MSLLKLATGND
-13 GSLDYDGFLREKVR
+13 GSLDYDDFLAEKVR
-27 FDRSYGFPVEMQDF
+27 FDRSYGFTVPDDAL
-41 SPLFQPG
+41 SPIFQPE
-48 HPDFKPHQR
+48 HELYQPHQAA
-57 EIVGWA
+57 IVHWA
-63 VAGGRRAIFARY
+63 LEGGRRAIFARY

-84 EILRLIVK
+84 EILRLIVAHATD
-92 HGPANGGDRDA
+92 HGTPDA
-103 FGREVRRGLIVA
+103 FGRLVRRGLIVA
-115 PLGVRFDIIRDG
+115 PLGVRFDIISDG
-127 RDLLDMEVRF
+127 RNLIDTEVRF

-150 VYVTNYESVRDE
+150 LYVTNYESVRDG
-162 KLDLSLFVAASL
+162 KLDVNLFVAVSL

-189 KFLPMFEAVPYRFVA
+189 TFLPLFAGIPYRFVA

-236 KRDSSKAGNLKI
+236 KRDSSKAGNLKLY
-248 HPHKKREFMLWLN
+248 PHKKREFMLWLN
-261 TWACFVQRPS
+261 TWACFIQRPS

-285 EVVWEEVTVDLLSDQ
+285 EVMWEEVEVGLLSDQ

-316 AVESSREK
+316 AVESAREK
-324 RHTLDARVART
+324 RHTLDARIEAMRGLVARHHLW
-335 REIVAA
+335 EA
-341 HWMDPDETGQI
+341 GKQI
-352 ILWCDL
+352 IIWCDL
-358 NDEQDALEAMLSDL
+358 NDEQDVIERALTEM
-372 GLSFSSIRGAQSDEE
+372 GHTFSSIRGAQSDDE
-387 VEEQLRRWLA
+387 VEEQLRRWLD

-420 TAVFVGVTHK
+420 TAIFVGITHK

-443 FGQTNACRVHL
+443 FGQKSACTVVL
-454 LYGETET
+454 LYGETEG

-468 TKWQEDDALT
+468 TKWQEDEALT
-478 DTMSDVL
+478 DTMSDIL

-490 NPTAVSTELARAM
+490 NATAVSAELARAM
-503 GVERERWSGQDWEI
+503 GVEREEFAGDAWRI

-523 VEWRDHVAAES
+523 LEWRDHVDPEC

-548 EYSAN
+548 EYSPN

-562 NAQFW
+562 NGQFW
-567 WQMDYLTPSLHR
+567 WQMDYLTPSLYR

-586 LAIHVKDF
+586 LAVHVKDF
-594 PLYGSVTGAG
+594 PLYGSVTGTG

-643 YRLSYSEMTK
+643 YRLSYSQMLQ
-653 DHSKMGVGSPEYV
+653 DHARMGVGSPEYV

-673 TNRSKGYA
+673 TNRGTGWA
-681 DTPVQ
+681 DEPVT
-686 KSKTDYVCANHRDMP
+686 KMCAVHLPMLKKKKPRAQWGP
-701 PGENMDDWAECDPAK
+701 CDAAQ
-716 PCQAGYSV
+716 PCEAYSV
-724 GQWQIDAAAEW
+724 GRWQIDADAAW

-748 AALDVGAR
+748 AALEVGKR
-756 SKLFTAQSERTVY
+756 SKLFTTQTQRTVY
-769 DYDAHVQLA
+769 DYDAHVALA

-783 KNALPGTFASL
+783 ANALPGTFASL
-794 VPGSWRDDVWTDVLR
+794 VPGSARADVWTDVLR
-809 IDTLNSDQRRR
+809 IDTLNSEQRRR

-829 PLDIPRRLIRMYSN
+829 PLDIPRRLITMYSN

-858 VLEAVRQGR
+858 ALEAVRQGR
-867 RGFGSELNPVSVA
+867 RAFGSELNPVSVA
-880 DSVFYLTRHDN
+880 DSLVYLRRHDN

-902 DLEGSAA
+902 DLEGTAA

>member
-1 VSALLTLNTGND
+1 MSAVLTLHNGND
-13 GSLDYDGFLREKVR
+13 GRPYDDFLREKVA
-27 FDRSYGFPVEMQDF
+27 FDRAFGFDVRDEWL
-41 SPLFQPG
+41 SPIMRPG
-48 HPDFKPHQR
+48 HEHFKPHQAD
-57 EIVGWA
+57 IVKWA
-63 VAGGRRAIFARY
+63 VKGGRRAIFARY

-84 EILRLIVK
+84 EVLRLIVE
-92 HGPANGGDRDA
+92 HGPGLGGDRDA
-103 FGREVRRGLIVA
+103 FGRETRRALIVA
-115 PLGVRFDIIRDG
+115 PLGVRFDIIRDA
-127 RDLLDMEVRF
+127 RRLLDVEARF
-137 VRSTAEVDPAWSG
+137 VRSSAEVDPSWSG
-150 VYVTNYESVRDE
+150 LYVTNYESVRDG
-162 KLDLSLFVAASL
+162 KLDVSLFVAVSL
-174 DEAAVLRSFGSETYQ
+174 DEAAVLRSYGSETYQ
-189 KFLPMFEAVPYRFVA
+189 TFLPLFAGVTFRFVA

-248 HPHKKREFMLWLN
+248 HPHKRREFMLWLN
-261 TWACFVQRPS
+261 TWACFIQRPS
-271 DLGFSDAGYDLPPL
+271 DLGYSDDGYALPPL
-285 EVVWEEVTVDLLSDQ
+285 EVLWEEVEVGLLSDQ

-307 VLVRGGSKS
+307 VLVRAGAKS
-316 AVESSREK
+316 AIESAREK
-324 RHTLDARVART
+324 RHTLDARIARAMDIVTT
-335 REIVAA
+335 RVDATGSI
-341 HWMDPDETGQI
+341 DGQI

-358 NDEQDALEAMLSDL
+358 NDEQDALERELTAA

-387 VEEQLRRWLA
+387 VEEQLRAWLA

-443 FGQTNACRVHL
+443 FGQRNACRVHL

-490 NPTAVSTELARAM
+490 NATAVSAELARAM
-503 GVERERWSGQDWEI
+503 GVDRSVHEGRDWRI

-523 VEWRDHVAAES
+523 IEWRDHVEAES

-567 WQMDYLTPSLHR
+567 WQMDYLTPSLYR

-586 LAIHVKDF
+586 LAVHVKDF
-594 PLYGSVTGAG
+594 PLYGSVTGKG

-643 YRLSYSEMTK
+643 YRLSYSEMAK

-673 TNRSKGYA
+673 TDRSRGYA
-681 DTPVQ
+681 DLPVT
-686 KSKTDYVCANHRDMP
+686 K
-701 PGENMDDWAECDPAK
+701 AK
-716 PCQAGYSV
+716 ADYSV
-724 GQWQIDAAAEW
+724 GQWQIDAAGEW
-735 RTGGDRLLTGDEL
+735 RTGGDRLLSSDEL
-748 AALDVGAR
+748 AVLDVGAR
-756 SKLFTAQSERTVY
+756 SKLFTAQSQRTVY
-769 DYDAHVQLA
+769 DYDAHVALA

-783 KNALPGTFASL
+783 ANALPGTFASL
-794 VPGSWRDDVWTDVLR
+794 NPGTWRDDIWTDVLR
-809 IDTLNSDQRRR
+809 IDTLNSEQRKR

-843 PGELVG
+843 AGELVG

-880 DSVFYLTRHDN
+880 DSVVYLTRHDN

-902 DLEGSAA
+902 DMGVSAA

>member
-1 VSALLTLNTGND
+1 MSSILKLQTGND
-13 GSLDYDGFLREKVR
+13 GSLDYDSFLAEKVR
-27 FDRSYGFPVEMQDF
+27 FDRSYGFPVPPEAF
-41 SPLFQPG
+41 SPIFQPG
-48 HPDFKPHQR
+48 HPQFKPHQR
-57 EIVGWA
+57 EIIGWA
-63 VAGGRRAIFARY
+63 VEGGRRAIFARY

-84 EILRLIVK
+84 EILRLIIELSPVDIAVK
-92 HGPANGGDRDA
+92 
-103 FGREVRRGLIVA
+103 RGLIVA

-127 RDLLDMEVRF
+127 RTLLDTEVRF
-137 VRSTAEVDPAWSG
+137 VRSTAEVDPDWSG
-150 VYVTNYESVRDE
+150 LYVTNYESVRDG
-162 KLDLSLFVAASL
+162 KLDLSLFIAASL

-189 KFLPMFEAVPYRFVA
+189 RFLPLFADIPFRFVA

-222 LGIMDTGQALTRFF
+222 LGVMDTGQALTRFF

-261 TWACFVQRPS
+261 TWACFLQRPS
-271 DLGFSDAGYDLPPL
+271 DLGYSDAGYDLPAL
-285 EVVWEEVTVDLLSDQ
+285 EVVWEEVEVGLLSDQ
-300 VEKDGQG
+300 VERDGQG
-307 VLVRGGSKS
+307 VLVRGGAKS

-324 RHTLDARVART
+324 RHTLDARIAKARQ
-335 REIVAA
+335 IVEA
-341 HWMDPDETGQI
+341 HRKTGEQI

-358 NDEQDALEAMLSDL
+358 NDEQDALETMLADL
-372 GLSFSSIRGAQSDEE
+372 GETFSSIRGSQSDAE
-387 VEEQLRRWLA
+387 VEEQLRAWLA
-397 GETYALI
+397 DETQALI

-443 FGQTNACRVHL
+443 FGQKRACKVHL
-454 LYGETET
+454 IYGETET

-468 TKWQEDDALT
+468 AKWEEDDALT

-490 NPTAVSTELARAM
+490 NARAVSAQLARAM
-503 GVERERWSGQDWEI
+503 GVERQEWSGEAWRI

-523 VEWRDHVAAES
+523 DEWARLDAEC
-534 MGLIVTSIPFGGKY
+534 MGFICTSIPFGGKY
-548 EYSAN
+548 EYSPN

-562 NAQFW
+562 NGQFW
-567 WQMDYLTPSLHR
+567 WQMDYLTPSLYR
-579 ALMPGRI
+579 SLMPGRI
-586 LAIHVKDF
+586 LAVHVKDF
-594 PLYGSVTGAG
+594 PLYGSVTGTG

-643 YRLSYSEMTK
+643 YRLSYSEMAK

-673 TNRSKGYA
+673 TNRGRGYA
-681 DTPVQ
+681 DAPVM
-686 KSKTDYVCANHRDMP
+686 KSKAD
-701 PGENMDDWAECDPAK
+701 
-716 PCQAGYSV
+716 YSV
-724 GQWQIDAAAEW
+724 GRWQIDAAADW
-735 RTGGDRLLTGDEL
+735 RTGGDRLLTSDEL
-748 AALDVGAR
+748 AVLDVGTR
-756 SKLFTAQSERTVY
+756 SKLFTAQSERAVY
-769 DYDAHVQLA
+769 DYDAHVGLA

-794 VPGSWRDDVWTDVLR
+794 VPGSLRADVWTDVLR
-809 IDTLNSDQRRR
+809 IDTLNSEQRRR

-829 PLDIPRRLIRMYSN
+829 PLDIPRRLITMYSN

-880 DSVFYLTRHDN
+880 DSLVYLTRHDN
-891 EANTPTLFDLL
+891 EANAPTLFDLI
-902 DLEGSAA
+902 DIESEDAA

>member
-1 VSALLTLNTGND
+1 VTLLTLNTGND
-13 GSLDYDGFLREKVR
+13 GTLTYDEFLREKVA
-27 FDRSYGFPVEMQDF
+27 FDRAFGFDVRDEWL
-41 SPLFQPG
+41 SPIMRPG
-48 HPDFKPHQR
+48 HPDFKPHQAD
-57 EIVGWA
+57 IVKWA
-63 VAGGRRAIFARY
+63 VKGGRRAIFARY

-84 EILRLIVK
+84 EVLRLIVE
-92 HGPANGGDRDA
+92 HGPALGGDRNA
-103 FGREVRRGLIVA
+103 FGVETRRALIVA

-127 RDLLDMEVRF
+127 HELLDTEVRF

-150 VYVTNYESVRDE
+150 LYVTNYESVRDR
-162 KLDLSLFVAASL
+162 KLDLSLFIAASL

-189 KFLPMFEAVPYRFVA
+189 RFLPLFASIPFRFVA

-248 HPHKKREFMLWLN
+248 HPHKRREFMLWLN
-261 TWACFVQRPS
+261 TWACFFQRPS
-271 DLGFSDAGYDLPPL
+271 DLGYSDDGYDLPPL
-285 EVVWEEVTVDLLSDQ
+285 EVLWEEVEVELLSDQ
-300 VEKDGQG
+300 VEKTGQG
-307 VLVRGGSKS
+307 VLVRAGAKS
-316 AVESSREK
+316 AIESAREK
-324 RHTLDARVART
+324 RHTLDARIAKT
-335 REIVAA
+335 RQIVVN
-341 HWMDPDETGQI
+341 HWMDPDEHSQI

-358 NDEQDALEAMLSDL
+358 NDEQDALEATLTDL
-372 GLSFSSIRGAQSDEE
+372 GLTFSSIRGAQSDEE
-387 VEEQLRRWLA
+387 VEEQLRAWLA
-397 GETYALI
+397 GETYALV

-443 FGQTNACRVHL
+443 FGQKNACRVHL
-454 LYGETET
+454 IYGESET

-478 DTMSDVL
+478 DTMSEVL

-490 NPTAVSTELARAM
+490 NATAVSAELARAM
-503 GVERERWSGQDWEI
+503 GIDRESWEGQDWQI

-586 LAIHVKDF
+586 LAVHVKDF
-594 PLYGSVTGAG
+594 PLYGSVTGTG

-643 YRLSYSEMTK
+643 YRLSYSQMLQ
-653 DHSKMGVGSPEYV
+653 DHARMGVGSPEYV

-673 TNRSKGYA
+673 TNRTNGWA
-681 DTPVQ
+681 DTPVT
-686 KSKTDYVCANHRDMP
+686 KMCAVHLPMLKKKKPRSQWGP
-701 PGENMDDWAECDPAK
+701 CDPIQ
-716 PCQAGYSV
+716 PCDDYSV

-735 RTGGDRLLTGDEL
+735 RTGGDRLLTVDEL
-748 AALDVGAR
+748 AALEVGVRA
-756 SKLFTAQSERTVY
+756 KLFTAQSERTVY
-769 DYDAHVQLA
+769 DYEAHVALA

-809 IDTLNSDQRRR
+809 IDTLNSEQRRR

-829 PLDIPRRLIRMYSN
+829 PLDIPRRLIAMYSN

-849 DPFSGLGST
+849 DSFSGLGST

-867 RGFGSELNPVSVA
+867 RGFGSELNPVSTA
-880 DSVFYLTRHDN
+880 DSVVYLTRHDN

-902 DLEGSAA
+902 DLEGSAE

>member
-1 VSALLTLNTGND
+1 MSALLTLATGND
-13 GSLDYDGFLREKVR
+13 GRDYDAFLREKVAFNR
-27 FDRSYGFPVEMQDF
+27 TFGFEVTDEDL
-41 SPLFQPG
+41 SPIFRYG
-48 HPDFKPHQR
+48 HPHYQPHQAA
-57 EIVGWA
+57 IVKWA

-84 EILRLIVK
+84 EVLRLAITHRNAGVV
-92 HGPANGGDRDA
+92 NGRA
-103 FGREVRRGLIVA
+103 LLVA
-115 PLGVRFDIIRDG
+115 PLGVRFDIIRDARRHLG
-127 RDLLDMEVRF
+127 MEVRF
-137 VRSTAEVDPAWSG
+137 VRRTEEINLMWSG
-150 VYVTNYESVRDE
+150 VYVTNYESVRDG
-162 KLDLSLFVAASL
+162 KIDVGLFDAVSL
-174 DEAAVLRSFGSETYQ
+174 DEAAVLRSYGSDTFQ
-189 KFLPMFEAVPYRFVA
+189 TFLPLFAGVRYRFVA

-236 KRDSSKAGNLKI
+236 KRDSSKAGNLKL

-261 TWACFVQRPS
+261 TWACFLQRPS
-271 DLGFSDAGYDLPPL
+271 DLGFSDAGYALPPL
-285 EVVWEEVTVDLLSDQ
+285 HVVWDEVEVGLLSDQ
-300 VEKDGQG
+300 VDRDGQG
-307 VLVRGGSKS
+307 VLVRGGAKS

-324 RHTLDARVART
+324 RHTLDARIAKALDLVTAH
-335 REIVAA
+335 VAA
-341 HWMDPDETGQI
+341 GDESQI

-358 NDEQDALEAMLSDL
+358 NDEQDELERRLDAA
-372 GLSFSSIRGAQSDEE
+372 GLTYSTVRGSQSDAE
-387 VEEQLRRWLA
+387 VEEQLRRWLD

-443 FGQTNACRVHL
+443 FGQTRACTVHL
-454 LYGETET
+454 IYGETET

-478 DTMSDVL
+478 DTMSEVL

-490 NPTAVSTELARAM
+490 NATAVSNELARAM
-503 GVERERWSGQDWEI
+503 GVTRETWEGDAWTI
-517 VLNDSV
+517 ALNDSV
-523 VEWRDHVAAES
+523 VEWRDHVKPEC

-567 WQMDYLTPSLHR
+567 WQMDYLTPSLYR

-586 LAIHVKDF
+586 LAVHVKDF
-594 PLYGSVTGAG
+594 PVPGSLTGAG
-604 VYTFDT
+604 VYTSDT
-610 MHAEAIAHYTGHGFD
+610 MHAEAIAHYKSHGFD
-625 YFGMITVT
+625 YSGMITVT

-643 YRLSYSEMTK
+643 YRLSYSEMLL
-653 DHSKMGVGSPEYV
+653 DHSKMGVGAPEYI

-673 TNRSKGYA
+673 SDRGRGYA
-681 DTPVQ
+681 DQPIQ
-686 KSKTDYVCANHRDMP
+686 KVCAEHQPMLKRKVPRSKWGPCSTDQP
-701 PGENMDDWAECDPAK
+701 CAE
-716 PCQAGYSV
+716 YSV
-724 GQWQIDAAAEW
+724 GRWQIDAAAEW
-735 RTGGDRLLTGDEL
+735 RTGGNRLLSSDEL
-748 AALDVGAR
+748 AALEVGVRA
-756 SKLFTAQSERTVY
+756 KLFTAQSERTVY
-769 DYDAHVQLA
+769 DYDAHVALA

-783 KNALPGTFASL
+783 ENSLPGTFASL
-794 VPGSWRDDVWTDVLR
+794 VPGSPRRDVWTDVLR
-809 IDTLNSDQRRR
+809 IDTLNSEQRRR

-829 PLDIPRRLIRMYSN
+829 PLDIPRRLITMFSN

-858 VLEAVRQGR
+858 VLEAVRQNR

-880 DSVFYLTRHDN
+880 DSVVYLTRHDN
-891 EANTPTLFDLL
+891 KANAPTLFDLN
-902 DLEGSAA
+902 DFMESAA

>member
-1 VSALLTLNTGND
+1 MSALLTLNTGND
-13 GSLDYDGFLREKVR
+13 GSLDYDAFLADKVR
-27 FDRSYGFPVEMQDF
+27 FDRSYGFPVPMDAF
-41 SPLFQPG
+41 SPIFQPG
-48 HPDFKPHQR
+48 HPLFQPHQR

-63 VAGGRRAIFARY
+63 VEGGRRAIFARY

-84 EILRLIVK
+84 EILRLIVELAPVDVPVK
-92 HGPANGGDRDA
+92 
-103 FGREVRRGLIVA
+103 RGLIVA
-115 PLGVRFDIIRDG
+115 PLGVRFDIIKDG
-127 RDLLDMEVRF
+127 RTLIDTEVRF
-137 VRSTAEVDPAWSG
+137 VRTTAEVDPDWSG
-150 VYVTNYESVRDE
+150 LYVTNYESVRDD
-162 KLDLSLFVAASL
+162 KLDLGLFIAASL

-189 KFLPMFEAVPYRFVA
+189 KFLPKFARIPFRFVA

-236 KRDSSKAGNLKI
+236 KRDSAKAGNLKI

-261 TWACFVQRPS
+261 TWACFLQRPS
-271 DLGFSDAGYDLPPL
+271 DLGYSDAGYDLPQL
-285 EVVWEEVTVDLLSDQ
+285 AVAWEEVEVGLLSDQ
-300 VEKDGQG
+300 VDRDGQG

-324 RHTLDARVART
+324 RHTLEARIART
-335 REIVAA
+335 REIVVS
-341 HWMDPDETGQI
+341 HWMDPAETGQI

-358 NDEQDALEAMLSDL
+358 NDEQDELESMLTDL
-372 GLSFSSIRGAQSDEE
+372 GLTFSSIRGAQSDAE
-387 VEEQLRRWLA
+387 VEEQLRAWLA

-443 FGQTNACRVHL
+443 FGQTRPCKVHL
-454 LYGETET
+454 IYGETET

-468 TKWQEDDALT
+468 TKWEEDDALT
-478 DTMSDVL
+478 DTMSDIL

-490 NPTAVSTELARAM
+490 NARAVSTELARAM
-503 GVERERWSGQDWEI
+503 GVERKEWDGDAWRI

-523 VEWRDHVAAES
+523 DEWPRLDPES
-534 MGLIVTSIPFGGKY
+534 VGFICTSIPFAGKY
-548 EYSAN
+548 EYSPN
-553 YADFGHVDD
+553 YADFGHCD
-562 NAQFW
+562 NNGHFW
-567 WQMDYLTPSLHR
+567 WQMDYLTPSLYR
-579 ALMPGRI
+579 SLMPGRI
-586 LAIHVKDF
+586 LAVHVKDWQA
-594 PLYGSVTGAG
+594 YGSVTGAG
-604 VYTFDT
+604 VYTVDPL
-610 MHAEAIAHYTGHGFD
+610 HAEAIAHYTGHGFD

-643 YRLSYSEMTK
+643 YRLSYTEMTK

-673 TNRSKGYA
+673 TNRGRGYA
-681 DTPVQ
+681 DSPVV
-686 KSKTDYVCANHRDMP
+686 KSKAD
-701 PGENMDDWAECDPAK
+701 
-716 PCQAGYSV
+716 YSV
-724 GQWQIDAAAEW
+724 GRWQIDAAADW
-735 RTGGDRLLTGDEL
+735 RTGGNRLLTSDEL
-748 AALDVGAR
+748 AALDVGTR
-756 SKLFTAQSERTVY
+756 SKLFTAQTERAVY
-769 DYDAHVQLA
+769 DYDAHVALA

-794 VPGSWRDDVWTDVLR
+794 VPGSARGDVWTDVLR
-809 IDTLNSDQRRR
+809 IDTLNSEQRRR

-829 PLDIPRRLIRMYSN
+829 PLDIPRRLITMYSN

-880 DSVFYLTRHDN
+880 DSLVYLRRHDN
-891 EANTPTLFDLL
+891 EANAPTLFDLL
-902 DLEGSAA
+902 SLEDGEAA

>member
-1 VSALLTLNTGND
+1 MTLLTLATGND
-13 GSLDYDGFLREKVR
+13 GRPYEEFLRDKVA
-27 FDRSYGFPVEMQDF
+27 FDRAFGFDVRDEWL
-41 SPLFQPG
+41 SPIMRPG
-48 HPDFKPHQR
+48 HVDYKPHQAD
-57 EIVGWA
+57 IVKWA
-63 VAGGRRAIFARY
+63 VKGGRRAIFARY

-84 EILRLIVK
+84 EVLRLIVE
-92 HGPANGGDRDA
+92 HGPSLGGGRDP
-103 FGREVRRGLIVA
+103 FGLETRRGLIVA
-115 PLGVRFDIIRDG
+115 PLGVRFDIIADG
-127 RDLLDMEVRF
+127 RDLLDTEVRF
-137 VRSTAEVDPAWSG
+137 VRSTADVDPAWSG
-150 VYVTNYESVRDE
+150 LYVTNYESVRDG
-162 KLDLSLFVAASL
+162 KLDLSLFVATSL

-189 KFLPMFEAVPYRFVA
+189 RFLPLFADIPYRFVA

-261 TWACFVQRPS
+261 TWACFIQRPS
-271 DLGFSDAGYDLPPL
+271 DLGYSDEGYALPPL
-285 EVVWEEVTVDLLSDQ
+285 EVVWDEVEVGILSDQ

-307 VLVRGGSKS
+307 VLVRGGAKS

-324 RHTLDARVART
+324 RHTLSARVERALLR
-335 REIVAA
+335 VAA
-341 HWMDPDETGQI
+341 HGADPAETGQI
-352 ILWCDL
+352 IIWCDL
-358 NDEQDALEAMLSDL
+358 NDEQDALEAGLREV
-372 GLSFSSIRGAQSDEE
+372 GLSFSSIRGAQSDVE
-387 VEEQLRRWLA
+387 VEEQLRAWLA

-443 FGQTNACRVHL
+443 FGQRRACTVHL
-454 LYGETET
+454 LYGETES

-478 DTMSDVL
+478 DTMSDIL

-490 NPTAVSTELARAM
+490 DAAAVSAELARAM
-503 GVERERWSGQDWEI
+503 GVERAAWSGQDWEI

-523 VEWRDHVAAES
+523 VEWRDHVDAES

-548 EYSAN
+548 EYSPN

-562 NAQFW
+562 NGQFW

-586 LAIHVKDF
+586 LAVHVKDF

-643 YRLSYSEMTK
+643 YRLSYSEMAK

-681 DTPVQ
+681 DLPV
-686 KSKTDYVCANHRDMP
+686 
-701 PGENMDDWAECDPAK
+701 AK
-716 PCQAGYSV
+716 DKADYSV

-748 AALDVGAR
+748 AALEVGVR
-756 SKLFTAQSERTVY
+756 SKLFTAQSERSVY
-769 DYDAHVQLA
+769 DYDAHVALA

-783 KNALPGTFASL
+783 RNALPGTFASL
-794 VPGSWRDDVWTDVLR
+794 VPGSWRRDVWTDVLR
-809 IDTLNSDQRRR
+809 IDTLNSEQRKR

-867 RGFGSELNPVSVA
+867 RGFGSELNPVSTA
-880 DSVFYLTRHDN
+880 DSVVYLTRHDN

-902 DLEGSAA
+902 DLEEGNAA